1 MSYDDD
7 QIIDVIDELNRTIFL
22 PDIQREFIWKPE
34 QVEKLFD
41 SLMLGY
47 PIGSF
52 LFWKIREEHIK
63 DWTVY
68 EFFKKFDAESPHN
81 SEANLNEIRKD
92 INLVLDG
99 QQRLT
104 SLFIGLKGTYRYFYY
119 QWKETKLYLN
129 LFKKPEKSE
138 DPDILTY
145 QFKFVEPSEA
155 KSTSDEYWYQVS
167 NILKYDKPTTAINE
181 VLMDISD
188 YSQEKKDNA
197 HNLIND
203 HYNIVFSHRLV
214 NYYEVKD
221 QDYDKVVE
229 IFVRTNTG
237 GKKLEYSDILLSKA
251 TAKWENLNA
260 REELNNFTDAI
271 NKIGNGYSF
280 DKDFVLKGCL
290 YLTEDLPIKYKV
302 ANFTKDNLVKIEKN
316 WENIK
321 NYIEESIRLVYRFGF
336 NDKNLTSSGVLL
348 PISLYL
354 KKEGFK
360 NYSNSSNKNH
370 FKDQKNIATWL
381 ILVLLKNIFGSSSDT
396 VLSNTKS
403 VIEES
408 DLGSFPYTELNS
420 RLKVEPTL
428 SDLEI
433 NELLETTYKTKYS
446 FSILSLLY
454 RDREW
459 KDVKYHEDHIYPK
472 SEFTKAKLS
481 RRGYT
486 EAKIKEYQAHC
497 NTILN
502 LQLLTDS
509 ENLEKNDKDFNDW
522 IKTRNTYFKNIH
534 SIPELSDYSFD
545 NFLEF
550 ISLRRKIIYD
560 KLSSIEFD

>member
-1 MSYDDD
+1 MSN
-7 QIIDVIDELNRTIFL
+7 QS
-22 PDIQREFIWKPE
+22 K
-34 QVEKLFD
+34 KLKIKKVN
-41 SLMLGY
+41 Y
-47 PIGSF
+47 GSS
-52 LFWKIREEHIK
+52 
-63 DWTVY
+63 T
-68 EFFKKFDAESPHN
+68 
-81 SEANLNEIRKD
+81 
-92 INLVLDG
+92 
-99 QQRLT
+99 
-104 SLFIGLKGTYRYFYY
+104 GLKWNT
-119 QWKETKLYLN
+119 T
-129 LFKKPEKSE
+129 KSE
-138 DPDILTY
+138 GKLDIHSPVDGKYIASVY
-145 QFKFVEPSEA
+145 QASKE
-155 KSTSDEYWYQVS
+155 
-167 NILKYDKPTTAINE
+167 
-181 VLMDISD
+181 
-188 YSQEKKDNA
+188 
-197 HNLIND
+197 
-203 HYNIVFSHRLV
+203 
-214 NYYEVKD
+214 
-221 QDYDKVVE
+221 DYDKVVE